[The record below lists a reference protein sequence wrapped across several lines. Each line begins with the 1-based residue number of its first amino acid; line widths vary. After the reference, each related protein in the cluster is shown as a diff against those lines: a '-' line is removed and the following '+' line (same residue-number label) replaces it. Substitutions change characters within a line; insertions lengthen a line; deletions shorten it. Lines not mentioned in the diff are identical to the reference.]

1 MTDYS
6 DLVYLMGGMII
17 FSLLSLQTTR
27 LFQLNNRVQM
37 NAEIEYNAISIAQ
50 NEIDQIKWIQSES
63 NFNSHISNYPKQVPL
78 AVKSDTLYYTV
89 DITAKDI
96 TISGSSVNNK
106 KISIKITN
114 KYLKTNSDSKPGD
127 RFIRLQFVKS
137 FN

>member
-63 NFNSHISNYPKQVPL
+63 SFNSHITSYPKQVPIS
-78 AVKSDTLYYTV
+78 VKSDTLYYTV
-89 DITAKDI
+89 NIM
-96 TISGSSVNNK
+96 VN
-106 KISIKITN
+106 IPLI
-114 KYLKTNSDSKPGD
+114 
-127 RFIRLQFVKS
+127 
-137 FN
+137 